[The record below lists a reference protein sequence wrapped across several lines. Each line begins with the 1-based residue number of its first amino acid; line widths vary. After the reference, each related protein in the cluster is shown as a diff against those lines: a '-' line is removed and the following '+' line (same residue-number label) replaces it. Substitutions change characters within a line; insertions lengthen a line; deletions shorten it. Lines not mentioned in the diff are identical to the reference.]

1 MNDDRAVQA
10 HTQLKVPKV
19 PMKVVGFC
27 GFSGSGKTT
36 VVEQLVQ
43 CLKQAG
49 QRVSVVKHAH
59 HAFDIDQVGKDSWR
73 HRQAGASEVVIASD
87 RRLAKMREYDAVAV
101 PTVHDLIAELSPC
114 DWVLV
119 EGFKR
124 AEINKIE
131 VWRAS
136 TGQPVIYA
144 NDLHVLAICTDSPTQ
159 LPHPTQLPVLDLN
172 DAAALAGFL
181 LSRAERFEYVTPAR
195 VAAVPTASIAS
206 ASNAGTHKR
215 APLLTLEDALGRLLH
230 AVAPPAASAALT
242 LSTFDALGRI
252 LAQDV
257 CSALDV
263 PPADNTS
270 MDGYALRR
278 ADVPALGAVLP
289 VSQRIPAGVVG
300 TALQPGTAAR
310 VFTGAQVPEGADA
323 VVMQEQCEAVD
334 GIDGH
339 AASVRVNVLPAP
351 GQWIRRRGEDVRAG
365 AVVLAAGTRLT
376 PQALGLA
383 ASVGAAELQVARRP
397 RVALFSTGDELVMPG
412 QPLKPGAIYNSNRY
426 TLRALIQ
433 AFGCDCVD
441 LGIVPDRLD
450 ATRAALR
457 RAALEADLIVTSGG
471 VSVGEE
477 DHLRPAVQAE
487 GQVELWQ
494 IAIKP
499 GKPFAFGAV
508 RRDDGS
514 QAHFVGLPGNPVSSF
529 VTFLLLVRPLLL
541 RLQGATALAPTRS
554 VMRADFDWPRP
565 DVRREFLRVRRNEAG
580 GLDLFANQSSGV
592 LTSAVWGDGLLDNP
606 GGHAI
611 RAGDSVAFLSFSE
624 LMS

>member
-1 MNDDRAVQA
+1 MR
-10 HTQLKVPKV
+10 
-19 PMKVVGFC
+19 VVGFC

-36 VVEQLVQ
+36 VVEQLVK

-87 RRLAKMREYDAVAV
+87 RRLAKMREYDTVAV

-124 AEINKIE
+124 AQIAKIE
-131 VWRAS
+131 VWRAA
-136 TGQPVIYA
+136 TGAPVIYA
-144 NDLHVLAICTDSPTQ
+144 NDSHVLAICTDSPTE
-159 LPHPTQLPVLDLN
+159 LPFPTPLPVLDLN
-172 DAAALAGFL
+172 DAAALAEFL
-181 LSRAERFEYVTPAR
+181 LQRAERFAYLAPAPAPAT
-195 VAAVPTASIAS
+195 AAPAASIVSPSRPGIPA
-206 ASNAGTHKR
+206 R
-215 APLLTLEDALGRLLH
+215 APLLTLEDALGRLLL

-270 MDGYALRR
+270 MDGYALRC
-278 ADVPALGAVLP
+278 ADVTTLGAVLP

-339 AASVRVNVLPAP
+339 AASVRVNALPAS
-351 GQWIRRRGEDVRAG
+351 GQWVRRRGEDVRAG

-450 ATRAALR
+450 ATRDALR
-457 RAALEADLIVTSGG
+457 RAAHDADLIVTSGG

-487 GQVELWQ
+487 GQIELWQ
-494 IAIKP
+494 IAVKP

-541 RLQGATALAPTRS
+541 RLQGATVLVPTRTA
-554 VMRADFDWPRP
+554 MRADFDWPRP
-565 DVRREFLRVRRNEAG
+565 DVRREFLRVRRNDAG
-580 GLDLFANQSSGV
+580 GLDLFSNQSSGV

-606 GGHAI
+606 GGQAI